1 MASLAQLGVVIAS
14 DGAKKGAAEVRQELK
29 TMGAEAKATATAVA
43 SASNTVTQSFE
54 EQVRA
59 QQKAQAEANRLA
71 NEQRRLTNVQR
82 EQAAIAQ
89 QAAEQQAAAAAK
101 VAEAEEK
108 KARAIALAEVQ
119 AYKMAASMQKAAE
132 DLGLGHHQAMMLRGS
147 VTSLATSL
155 TGTLGP
161 ANTLASTLASFALGN
176 AATVGVIAGIAAIA
190 AGYDAITAGAREA
203 TKATQEAIKAS
214 DELRKKQRQGATG
227 DLPEQT
233 RTLLREQA
241 KATRE
246 LAEAQQ
252 NLNELRQVGSAT
264 GAKTGVS
271 GADQQAAALA
281 ASAAK
286 VKDLQDRIATN
297 QREIN
302 RVLGEANA
310 DYSRSVT
317 EQLATLVRNN
327 AATVDEQTQLRDR
340 LKNLQADLAKNVALG
355 GDPADRTRLIADI
368 NTIKAVYEA
377 QGKAAAK
384 AQSEEEK
391 WAAKVTG
398 IFADVQRVVDESEA
412 KQREAIKRT
421 QDARDRAYASI
432 ADSIVGR
439 QRDIDVMREQIEL
452 LNGNSNAYDALAE
465 ARAEEKAVAEAR
477 AKLPKDDTLDPE
489 VEAQIRAQVQD
500 WYELSK
506 ALAEAKK
513 RRDALASWDG
523 SDPFKLPDKTKDTHA
538 WNDSLRDVTTTL
550 RELSGVLNGT
560 GNDAV
565 KMLGG
570 IAAATEGLIRA
581 QQRAKQMKDRNQ
593 TLSGGEQTATAI
605 GGAAAAFGG
614 GYAIGSQTT
623 SKTAGALGGAASG
636 ALTGAAVGS
645 VVPVIGTAIGA
656 VAGAVIGGIGGLLG
670 SANAGKQAAAQMA
683 IAQQQLQKSLEGI
696 RATFAG
702 DSLGVAIA
710 AAKTQFDDLRK
721 ATEAAYSGKK
731 NEAERNKVLA
741 ELNALEAQR
750 IQILKD
756 QYAETLR
763 LSYLDLDA
771 RMAAAKG
778 RTDEADRI
786 REQIAAQKEI
796 NAAIDQYGKDSSY
809 VEKLREVQAAEQ
821 AAADAARQL
830 AEAEKRRQGEAFG
843 LDLTAR
849 RQTLNGDDR
858 GALITRQTISNNSAL
873 AQAAELVKAGTITA
887 AMFEQLKTL
896 LGDELT
902 KAIADFDAAAA
913 KAAQQQQDDLAVRAL
928 VAQGKSKEADA
939 LRVEIA
945 NRNELAGITD
955 AGLRQQAEYVQ
966 GLEREAAEK
975 KRLADVQA
983 TWLDINERTVRA
995 LRTVNP
1001 VLAEQMAAEIEKA
1014 KRETELAKAQ
1024 DEVTRQALREL
1035 YALEDQAKA
1044 MEATAEAAKA
1054 LNDAL
1059 VKQANAMQQLADLS
1073 IDIHDQ
1079 YLRATGRTFEADRQR
1094 LERKRDEDKAKVWS
1108 GFMDA
1113 IGPMPTIDPFNPL
1126 SIIVNGAWLDK
1137 WQKAND
1143 DVKRLFGEI
1152 DTVFSANLDSLVK
1165 AQLGASGQAAGP
1177 LDPTVKYSNDLAF
1190 NATSET
1196 TSLRMIDV
1204 ALSQLSVLR
1213 SIDGKVGGANGGGVT
1228 VQITISGTPLVAQS
1242 PQELANDLATQ
1253 LVPVL
1258 DQYSG
1263 RKIGVE
1269 NRLRGTTALS

>member
-1 MASLAQLGVVIAS
+1 MASLAQLGVVIDS
-14 DGAKKGAAEVRQELK
+14 GGAKKGAGEIRQELAAVG
-29 TMGAEAKATATAVA
+29 TAAKSTAAAVA

-82 EQAAIAQ
+82 EHAAIAQ

-246 LAEAQQ
+246 LADAQR
-252 NLNELRQVGSAT
+252 NLNELRNVGSAT

-281 ASAAK
+281 TTAAK
-286 VKDLQDRIATN
+286 IKDLQDRIATN

-310 DYSRSVT
+310 DYSRATT

-327 AATVDEQTQLRDR
+327 AATVSEQQQLRDR
-340 LKNLQADLAKNVALG
+340 LKNLQEDLRQNVSIG
-355 GDPADRTRLIADI
+355 GDPAARARLVSDI
-368 NTIKAVYEA
+368 QTIKSVYDA

-384 AQSEEEK
+384 AASEEEK
-391 WAAKVTG
+391 WGAKVTA

-412 KQREAIKRT
+412 KQRDAVKRT
-421 QDARDRAYASI
+421 QEQRDKAYASI
-432 ADSIVGR
+432 AESIVGR
-439 QRDIDVMREQIEL
+439 QRDIDVTREQIEQL
-452 LNGNSNAYDALAE
+452 QGNANAYDALAE

-489 VEAQIRAQVQD
+489 VEARIRSQVKE
-500 WYELSK
+500 WYELSQ

-513 RRDALASWDG
+513 RRDALSSWDG
-523 SDPFKLPDKTKDTHA
+523 SDPFKIPDKTKDTRA
-538 WNDSLRDVTTTL
+538 WNDALSEVTTTL
-550 RELSGVLNGT
+550 RKMSGVLNGT
-560 GNDAV
+560 GSDAV
-565 KMLGG
+565 KMLGA
-570 IAAATEGLIRA
+570 ITVAVEGLMKAQKRA
-581 QQRAKQMKDRNQ
+581 DEMRKNNQ
-593 TLSGGEQTATAI
+593 SLSGGEQVATAA
-605 GGAAAAFGG
+605 GGVVGAFGG
-614 GYAIGSQTT
+614 GYAVGSMTT
-623 SKTAGALGGAASG
+623 SKTGGALAGAATG
-636 ALTGAAVGS
+636 ALTGAAAGS
-645 VVPVIGTAIGA
+645 VIPVIGTAVGAIIGGI
-656 VAGAVIGGIGGLLG
+656 VGGIGGLLG
-670 SANAGKQAAAQMA
+670 AANSGKQAAAQMA

-702 DSLGVAIA
+702 DSLSAAIA
-710 AAKTQFDDLRK
+710 QARSQFDDLRK

-741 ELNALEAQR
+741 ELNTLEAQR
-750 IQILKD
+750 IEILKA
-756 QYAETLR
+756 QYAEALR
-763 LSYLDLDA
+763 LANLDLDA
-771 RMAAAKG
+771 RLAAAQG
-778 RTDEADRI
+778 RSGEADRI
-786 REQIAAQKEI
+786 REQIAAQKEL
-796 NAAIDQYGKDSSY
+796 NAAIDQYGKDSAY

-821 AAADAARQL
+821 AAADAARQA
-830 AEAEKRRQGEAFG
+830 AEAEKKRQREAFG

-858 GALITRQTISNNSAL
+858 GAFITRQTIANNSAL
-873 AQAAELVKAGTITA
+873 AQAQELVAAGTITA
-887 AMFEQLKTL
+887 EMFEQLKTL
-896 LGDELT
+896 LGDEFT
-902 KAIADFDAAAA
+902 KALQDFDAAAEKA
-913 KAAQQQQDDLAVRAL
+913 KQQVQDDLAVRAL
-928 VAQGKSKEADA
+928 VAQGRDKEAA
-939 LRVEIA
+939 QLRRDIA
-945 NRNELAGITD
+945 NRNELANITD
-955 AGLRQQAEYVQ
+955 EAVRAQILYVQ
-966 GLEREAAEK
+966 GLEA
-975 KRLADVQA
+975 QA
-983 TWLDINERTVRA
+983 I
-995 LRTVNP
+995 
-1001 VLAEQMAAEIEKA
+1001 
-1014 KRETELAKAQ
+1014 
-1024 DEVTRQALREL
+1024 
-1035 YALEDQAKA
+1035 
-1044 MEATAEAAKA
+1044 ATAEAAAAAQAYADKIA
-1054 LNDAL
+1054 DIDRRKIDAL
-1059 VKQANAMQQLADLS
+1059 KVVNPELAKELEAKQVEIDRAKELAGATDDAMRARLEELYALQDQAAAMQALAENMDKATKAAQDLANFS
-1073 IDIHDQ
+1073 SDLETQ
-1079 YLRATGRTFEADRQR
+1079 WLQATGKTFEASVKELNDWR
-1094 LERKRDEDKAKVWS
+1094 ETMRKNA
-1108 GFMDA
+1108 A
-1113 IGPMPTIDPFNPL
+1113 A
-1126 SIIVNGAWLDK
+1126 NGL
-1137 WQKAND
+1137 AND
-1143 DVKRLFGEI
+1143 PVTQQKI
-1152 DTVFSANLDSLVK
+1152 DDIYNAKYNKLVADTMNAATPAGSSA
-1165 AQLGASGQAAGP
+1165 AGGP
-1177 LDPTVKYSNDLAF
+1177 LDPSVRYSNDLAF
-1190 NATSET
+1190 NATSES
-1196 TSLRMIDV
+1196 TSLRLIDV
-1204 ALSQLSVLR
+1204 ALSQLTVLR

-1228 VQITISGTPLVAQS
+1228 VQITITGTPLVAQT
-1242 PQELANDLATQ
+1242 PQELANNLATQ

-1258 DQYSG
+1258 DEYSG

-1269 NRLRGTTALS
+1269 NRRLGTTALT